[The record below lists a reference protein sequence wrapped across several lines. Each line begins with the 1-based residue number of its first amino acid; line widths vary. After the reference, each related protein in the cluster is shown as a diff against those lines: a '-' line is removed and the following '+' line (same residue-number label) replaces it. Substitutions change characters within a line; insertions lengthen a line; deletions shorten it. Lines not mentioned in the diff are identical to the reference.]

1 MISGSILL
9 SAISMKSFRSGK
21 DVGAVRF
28 QVLLE
33 LVDGGELHYIIG
45 MIGKRLCYLT
55 CKAQATYVCQASFL
69 GNIVSSSVCL
79 AVDSLLNCSLAG
91 VGLDRLQ
98 QSREQELLASS
109 RAGPEDRGGFGSGSG
124 GGFEGGFGSVLLLG
138 EKNAVIRGITNCNCL
153 TLTV

>member
-55 CKAQATYVCQASFL
+55 CKAQATSVDMFVKPAFL
-69 GNIVSSSVCL
+69 EI
-79 AVDSLLNCSLAG
+79 
-91 VGLDRLQ
+91 
-98 QSREQELLASS
+98 
-109 RAGPEDRGGFGSGSG
+109 
-124 GGFEGGFGSVLLLG
+124 
-138 EKNAVIRGITNCNCL
+138 
-153 TLTV
+153 